1 MSLESDLLEGRME
14 YAMNQQLT
22 LEESGTPACCLVKE
36 VFEMLSPSAI
46 ASLAENILISQH
58 DNFNS
63 MQIVDFPQIVTL
75 DTLFMEGMTYIGQ
88 LKDEIKMYGEY
99 PESYSIFESDTTGF
113 SVVYDVPGYK
123 HLEPIKGEM
132 IDVDPMSYATMSC
145 SFIMIL
151 EMEIMFQ

>member
-88 LKDEIKMYGEY
+88 LKDEIKMYGE
-99 PESYSIFESDTTGF
+99 SDTTGF